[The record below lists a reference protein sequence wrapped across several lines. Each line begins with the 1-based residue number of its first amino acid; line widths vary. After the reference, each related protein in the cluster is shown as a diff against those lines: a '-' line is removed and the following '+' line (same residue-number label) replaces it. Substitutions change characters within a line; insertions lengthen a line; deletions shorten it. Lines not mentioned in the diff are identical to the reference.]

1 MRPSLVD
8 VASGSGCRFHFGF
21 SIGILLSVGM
31 SFNWVSQSDSSSEN
45 PCLPLSSSRITPS
58 SPIDSAKP
66 SKITPLHR
74 QSQLAGH
81 ISRGFGVHQ
90 QCNDESVQTQ
100 DLGENEDQDHSD
112 KETGLL
118 GRASYTSVT
127 HDANG
132 KSSRQ
137 TCQTDRQPSTQLNE
151 AGEKGDFLG
160 EIVGNQ
166 D

>member
-31 SFNWVSQSDSSSEN
+31 IFNWDSQSDSSSKI
-45 PCLPLSSSRITPS
+45 PCLPL

-90 QCNDESVQTQ
+90 QCNDESVETQ

-137 TCQTDRQPSTQLNE
+137 ACQTDRQPSTQLNE